1 MPKERLVA
9 FTDAILAIIMTIL
22 VLELEKPSALS
33 WSAFWDLRM
42 NFFAYT
48 VSFFWLGAM
57 WVNLH
62 QSWHDVEK
70 ITNKQVWQSLF
81 LLFFASFFP
90 YATSIVATNFESSVA
105 QGFYGL
111 IVLLVSFANVWMYN
125 SLAHI
130 SSSPKAK
137 LFAIGHNRAMVY
149 DIAVKIIG
157 LAVSLTIYPPAMMY
171 SVVLAAFFVVG
182 PMSARFTR

>member
-1 MPKERLVA
+1 MSKERLTA
-9 FTDAILAIIMTIL
+9 FTDAVLAIIMTIL
-22 VLELEKPSALS
+22 ILELEKPAAIS

-62 QSWHDVEK
+62 QSWHEVEK
-70 ITNKQVWQSLF
+70 ITNKQAWQSLF

-90 YATSIVATNFESSVA
+90 YATSIVATHFESSVA

-111 IVLLVSFANVWMYN
+111 VVLLVSFSNVWMYN
-125 SLAHI
+125 GLAHI
-130 SSSPKAK
+130 SSSPQAK
-137 LFAIGHNRAMVY
+137 HFAIGHNRAMVY
-149 DIAVKIIG
+149 DITVKLIG
-157 LAVSLTIYPPAMMY
+157 LALSLTVYPPAMMY
-171 SVVLAAFFVVG
+171 SVVAAACFVVG
-182 PMSARFTR
+182 PLSERFKR